1 MVEERPRPSQID
13 AGHKAVPAA
22 DVPQNDFPKKQLWLK
37 ADLAEIPVKLH
48 LCMGIPIFIL
58 LCGRKLFIGNWE
70 AHSLPD
76 NGQQGLGGFFI
87 GIPVD
92 PQKVRHRRKCPIDRG
107 GSVQRPLNISG
118 VGFQLRRT
126 PIQIDWFL
134 RLLL

>member
-1 MVEERPRPSQID
+1 MM
-13 AGHKAVPAA
+13 
-22 DVPQNDFPKKQLWLK
+22 QNDSPKKQLWLK

-134 RLLL
+134 PADLKTNAHRCMVEQRVFQPSHAQIM